1 MLASLMPR
9 SDIRTK
15 NKLTDVFTIY
25 AFSLKKKKTGWHN
38 FDKGKKSIKNTETQ
52 FNELTNYFH

>member
-1 MLASLMPR
+1 MLASLMPW

-25 AFSLKKKKTGWHN
+25 AFSLKKKTGWHN
-38 FDKGKKSIKNTETQ
+38 FDKGKKIHKK
-52 FNELTNYFH
+52 Y

>member
-1 MLASLMPR
+1 MLASLMPW

-25 AFSLKKKKTGWHN
+25 AFSLKKTNKNETTTGWHN
-38 FDKGKKSIKNTETQ
+38 FDKGEKNPEKYR
-52 FNELTNYFH
+52 NPI